1 MVFVPNKL
9 FNTLFVL
16 FMVGVIA
23 AIIIISIVSEG
34 DDDEE
39 MDNMPEGM
47 PAEELGRLE
56 FLNGNIVFKLESSYD
71 KESLFYT
78 ITRG

>member
-9 FNTLFVL
+9 FNTLFIL
-16 FMVGVIA
+16 FMVGVIV
-23 AIIIISIVSEG
+23 AIITISIVSEK
-34 DDDEE
+34 DEDEE
-39 MDNMPEGM
+39 MDNTPDGM

-71 KESLFYT
+71 KKSLFYT
-78 ITRG
+78 IMRG